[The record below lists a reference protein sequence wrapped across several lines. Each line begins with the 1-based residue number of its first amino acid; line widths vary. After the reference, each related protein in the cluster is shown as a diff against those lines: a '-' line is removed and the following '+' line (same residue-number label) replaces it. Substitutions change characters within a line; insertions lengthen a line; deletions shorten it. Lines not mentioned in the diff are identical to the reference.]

1 MDYTVH
7 GVAKSRTRLRVF
19 HFHLEVSG
27 ILMLKTILLYCFD
40 NTGHKCKRSVSV
52 REFHNKSWKAVTAQ
66 FIFVVLK
73 MGFMSLLNIFLV
85 IKPIHIYC
93 RNFFNV

>member
-93 RNFFNV
+93 RNFFF

>member
-1 MDYTVH
+1 MDYTIH
-7 GVAKSRTRLRVF
+7 GVAKSQTQLRVF
-19 HFHLEVSG
+19 HLEASG
-27 ILMLKTILLYCFD
+27 ILMLKTILYCFD
-40 NTGHKCKRSVSV
+40 KIGHKCKSSVSV
-52 REFHNKSWKAVTAQ
+52 REFHNKSWKAVIAQ

-93 RNFFNV
+93 RKFF